1 MTESLDLTDN
11 AVTLLFN
18 CFEEFLF
25 FFLFLESSF
34 QALDSKLSF
43 VVGRDLSLFF
53 FDTLFFVFRRRNL

>member
-1 MTESLDLTDN
+1 M
-11 AVTLLFN
+11 FN

-34 QALDSKLSF
+34 QALDLKLSF